1 MVYITKMSSYLPGN
15 PVDNDQIEDVLG
27 LVNETPS
34 KAKRIVLRSNKIK
47 TRYYALHP
55 ETRKPTHTNAKL
67 TALAVEGLLKNTK
80 FDKDG
85 IELLSCGTTCPDQF
99 LPSHASM
106 VHGELKRNAHEVVS
120 TSGVCCSSM
129 AALKYAYLAVLSG
142 DKSNAVA
149 TGSEASSKFMRAE
162 NFESEKESD
171 LDELGKNKGF
181 QFEQD
186 FLRWMLSDGAGSFL
200 LQNTPNDTGLSLK
213 IDWIESMSF
222 ANETET
228 CMYGGGRK
236 DEDGELEGWLDIERK
251 DVLGL
256 KVLNIAQDTKI
267 LEKNITHYT
276 IAKAIPKF
284 REKRNLNPEDI
295 DWFVP
300 HYSSGYFRPKLIAE
314 LENINFVIPEE
325 KWFTTIE
332 TKGNIGSAS
341 IYIYLDDLV
350 KKHGDSFKDGQKI
363 LCFIPES
370 SRFSVSYIM
379 LTVVKK

>member
-15 PVDNDQIEDVLG
+15 PIDNDQIESVLG
-27 LVNETPS
+27 LVNDTPS

-47 TRYYALHP
+47 TRYYAIHP
-55 ETRKPTHTNAKL
+55 ETRKPTHSNAKL
-67 TALAVEGLLKNTK
+67 TALAVEGLLKDTK
-80 FDKDG
+80 YDQEG

-106 VHGELKRNAHEVVS
+106 VQGELKRNVHEVVS
-120 TSGVCCSSM
+120 TAGVCCSSM

-142 DKSNAVA
+142 DKNNAVA
-149 TGSEASSKFMRAE
+149 TGSEASSKFMRGE
-162 NFESEKESD
+162 NFENEKTSD
-171 LDELGKNKGF
+171 LDELSKNKGF

-200 LQNTPNDTGLSLK
+200 LENKPNESGLSFK

-228 CMYGGGRK
+228 CMYGGAQK
-236 DEDGELEGWLDIERK
+236 NEDGELESWLDVQRS
-251 DVLGL
+251 DVLGK

-267 LEKNITHYT
+267 LEKNITYYT
-276 IAKAIPKF
+276 IEQAIPKF
-284 REKRNLNPEDI
+284 REKRKLNPEDI

-300 HYSSGYFRPKLIAE
+300 HYSSGYFKPKLAVS
-314 LENINFVIPEE
+314 LEKIDFVIPEE

-332 TKGNIGSAS
+332 SKGNIGSAS
-341 IYIYLDDLV
+341 IFIYLDDLV
-350 KKHGDSFKDGQKI
+350 KEHGDSFKDGQKI

-370 SRFSVSYIM
+370 SRFSVAYVM

>member
-15 PVDNDQIEDVLG
+15 PVSNDQIEDILG
-27 LVNETPS
+27 LVNQTAS
-34 KAKRIVLRSNKIK
+34 KAKRIVLRSNGIK
-47 TRYYALHP
+47 ARYYALHP

-67 TALAVEGLLKNTK
+67 TALAVEGLLKDTK
-80 FDKDG
+80 YDKEG
-85 IELLSCGTTCPDQF
+85 IELLSCGTTAPDQF

-142 DKSNAVA
+142 DKNNAVA
-149 TGSEASSKFMRAE
+149 TGSEVSSKFMRAE
-162 NFESEKESD
+162 NFEIEKSAD
-171 LDELGKNKGF
+171 LDELENNKGF

-200 LQNTPNDTGLSLK
+200 LENTPNESGLSLK
-213 IDWIESMSF
+213 IDWIESLSF

-236 DEDGELEGWLDIERK
+236 NADGNLEGWLDVERK
-251 DVLGL
+251 DILSQ
-256 KVLNIAQDTKI
+256 KVLNISQDTK
-267 LEKNITHYT
+267 LLGENITHYT
-276 IAKAIPKF
+276 IGKAIPKF
-284 REKRNLNPEDI
+284 RGKRKLNPEDI

-300 HYSSGYFRPKLIAE
+300 HYSSEYFRPKLMAK
-314 LENINFVIPEE
+314 LEEINFVIPEE

-332 TKGNIGSAS
+332 SKGNIGSAS
-341 IYIYLDDLV
+341 LYIYLDDLV
-350 KKHGDSFKDGQKI
+350 KEHGESFKDGQKI
-363 LCFIPES
+363 LCFVPES